1 MDYVIH
7 TFGGGDIL
15 WHIFNGIGRVFASNS
30 EYFTPVG
37 QFAVTIGGIWAATK
51 AIFKGNI
58 GIFALEWF
66 FPSLFIFVFLF
77 APKANVWLKDEVSM
91 QAPVKIDNIP
101 IGIAL
106 FASISSKISYSLS
119 EMLEKHLLPP
129 DEGLS
134 SRKNG
139 IMFGAKA
146 VGKIKDIQIEDPV
159 TLSNSKE
166 FLRQCFMK
174 PYIIG
179 NILGKKGEAQKTND
193 IIAFIEQNMPNN
205 FGIYYKEP
213 NNSAIS
219 FKTCK
224 QVIPLIKAAINKEL
238 TDGLLTKFAGSID
251 IPSDRQEMLA
261 RRLKIMTADTLKYL
275 KQEQTDIHQWMK
287 QAMLLNANREAY
299 DDLRE
304 KFSLARIYPQLVSMN
319 ATRGLFQQSFSYL
332 VAGEMA
338 ANIMP
343 ILQSVFFALVICLIF
358 VVFPMS
364 MLPGGYVMFK
374 TWIILIIWVTSWP
387 VFFTVIHCL
396 GMISLAGK
404 ADANGLSGLSILSQG
419 GFAENILYCYA
430 TFQMLASSVPMLS
443 WAVLKSCAHA
453 TTTLANQFSPVPVA
467 GSIGANIADNNLS
480 MGNYN
485 IGNRTIAQQQLTPTL
500 QMAGGIIDDGGM
512 RVTSTYSGRQVLTE
526 AADSLVNNYRSS
538 KLLQDSYQSQFMSS
552 QSYLDSLNDRYSDLT
567 TSGTSMAAEIGKRLS
582 REDARTIGITDS
594 EYFALQQMNSD
605 STAATDHT
613 GSSTRKGTSTSA
625 DGSIGFNTI
634 AGGATIKVTSG
645 NQDDHDKGTSVNQ
658 QQAYNEALSKIK
670 SATKDGRFSNTNS
683 DVKSL
688 SDNLN
693 SNFSE
698 QQSVGQEIAR
708 TKQNMEQL
716 SYNMSYVSQNSATID
731 RNLNES
737 VLNAIVAKNIPGVS
751 SKEQAATWA
760 NNHQKEAELIAL
772 DVASIN
778 NTIPQKLNSPSSS
791 NIPSKESLRSTFDA
805 NAKQLNDQFVIDS
818 IADKENNIYD
828 QDIEQILINNTNEVE
843 GEKVKNLNKLPNKIK
858 DKHQKI
864 QDELNKTPESTIV
877 RTAEQIAD
885 NIGISNKAIKKRNI
899 KLPDYK
905 DNDKNH

>member
-15 WHIFNGIGRVFASNS
+15 WHIFNGIGRVFSSNN

-37 QFAVTIGGIWAATK
+37 QFALTIGGIWAATK

-119 EMLEKHLLPP
+119 ETLEKHLLPP

-159 TLSNSKE
+159 TLTNSKE

-193 IIAFIEQNMPNN
+193 IMAFIEQNMPNN

-213 NNSAIS
+213 NNPAIS

-224 QVIPLIKAAINKEL
+224 QVTPLIKAAINKEL
-238 TDGLLTKFAGSID
+238 NNGLLTKFASSIG
-251 IPSDRQEMLA
+251 IVSDRQEVLA

-338 ANIMP
+338 ANIIP

-374 TWIILIIWVTSWP
+374 TWIVLIIWVTSWP

-404 ADANGLSGLSILSQG
+404 SSVNGLTGLSILSQG
-419 GFAENILYCYA
+419 GFAENVLHCYA

-443 WAVLKSCAHA
+443 WAVLKACAHA

-480 MGNYN
+480 MDNYN

-538 KLLQDSYQSQFMSS
+538 KLLQDSYQSQFMNS

-567 TSGTSMAAEIGKRLS
+567 SSGTSMAAELGKRLS
-582 REDARTIGITDS
+582 RDDARTIGITES
-594 EYFALQQMNSD
+594 EYLALQQMNSD
-605 STAATDHT
+605 GQSATEHT
-613 GSSTRKGTSTSA
+613 GSSNRKGSSTSTNVGVNA
-625 DGSIGFNTI
+625 PAIG
-634 AGGATIKVTSG
+634 GVTVVSG
-645 NQDDHDKGTSVNQ
+645 NQNDHDKGTSANQ

-670 SATKDGRFSNTNS
+670 SATKERRFNNTNS

-688 SDNLN
+688 SNNLN
-693 SNFSE
+693 NNFSE

-716 SYNMSYVSQNSATID
+716 SYNMSYVSQNSASID
-731 RNLNES
+731 RNLNEP

-760 NNHQKEAELIAL
+760 NIHQKAAERIAL

-791 NIPSKESLRSTFDA
+791 NIPSKESLRSTFDE

-818 IADKENNIYD
+818 IADRESNIYD
-828 QDIEQILINNTNEVE
+828 QDIEQMLISNTSEVE
-843 GEKVKNLNKLPNKIK
+843 KKKVKNLNKLFDKIK
-858 DKHQKI
+858 DKRQKI
-864 QDELNKTPESTIV
+864 QDEFNKTPESTIK
-877 RTAEQIAD
+877 RAAQE
-885 NIGISNKAIKKRNI
+885 IGGNLGLSDESIKKKNI
-899 KLPDYK
+899 KLPGYNK
-905 DNDKNH
+905 DNKNN